1 MFRASEQIAMWA
13 ACAALACL
21 TTGCK
26 VEEDA
31 GLDGGL
37 GGESGAGGESAG
49 GSGGGAGGETAGG
62 GSATGGAHEGTN
74 PMPQE
79 EIDALVAAHNAARSG
94 PLNPMPDP
102 ALPSVTWDPV
112 LADVAYN
119 YASSCQG
126 ADRVLIDHNPSATDD
141 YRALGGMDYVGENI
155 WANSAVSYVAA
166 EVVGSWM
173 SEGPDYNY
181 ADNTSSGTTGHYTQV
196 VWRTSTKIGCA
207 FVNCAEFEYPGVVL
221 CNYAPGGND
230 GSRPY

>member
-1 MFRASEQIAMWA
+1 MIRASERVAMWA

-49 GSGGGAGGETAGG
+49 GSGGSAAG
-62 GSATGGAHEGTN
+62 TGGAYMGTN
-74 PMPQE
+74 PMSQT

-102 ALPSVTWDPV
+102 ALPPVTWDPV

-119 YASSCQG
+119 YASKCQG

-166 EVVGSWM
+166 DVVGSWM
-173 SEGPDYNY
+173 SEAGDYDY
-181 ADNTSSGTTGHYTQV
+181 EANTGSGVTGHYTQV

-207 FVNCAEFEYPGVVL
+207 FVNCAEFEFPGVVL